1 MEHVLELS
9 VRIKKQWRCLVAPL
23 TPEQVTAAR
32 ALLNWP
38 RVRLGAKCDLS
49 EASIR
54 EFERGRR
61 MPSAEKLLAM
71 RQVLQAAGVAFFGQD
86 GSGKPVVRLHASK
99 APHVTNLAEGEGGII
114 GNSEM

>member
-1 MEHVLELS
+1 M
-9 VRIKKQWRCLVAPL
+9 APL
-23 TPEQVTAAR
+23 TPEQVIAAR
-32 ALLNWP
+32 TLLNWP

-54 EFERGRR
+54 EFERGGRV
-61 MPSAEKLLAM
+61 PSAEKLLAM

-86 GSGKPVVRLHASK
+86 SSGKPVVRLHPWK
-99 APHVTNLAEGEGGII
+99 APHATNLAGGEAGII

>member
-1 MEHVLELS
+1 M
-9 VRIKKQWRCLVAPL
+9 APL
-23 TPEQVTAAR
+23 TPEQVMAAR

-54 EFERGRR
+54 QFERGGR

-86 GSGKPVVRLHASK
+86 SSGKPVVRLHASK
-99 APHVTNLAEGEGGII
+99 APHVTNLAEGEAGII

>member
-1 MEHVLELS
+1 M
-9 VRIKKQWRCLVAPL
+9 
-23 TPEQVTAAR
+23 AAR

-54 EFERGRR
+54 EFERGRHL
-61 MPSAEKLLAM
+61 PSPERLLAM
-71 RQVLQAAGVAFFGQD
+71 RQVFQAAGVVFFGQD
-86 GSGKPVVRLHASK
+86 SSGKPVVRLQASRTS
-99 APHVTNLAEGEGGII
+99 HVTNLAEGEAGII